1 MKKII
6 EKEFFWIVLLLGLS
20 FLLILPIFK
29 RGFYPFH
36 DESHV
41 ANLYQMVRAV
51 SSGQI
56 PPRWAPDFSFNYGY
70 PFFNFNYHLPF
81 YLGAFFNLVFGLSL
95 VWSLKIVFALSV
107 PLSAL
112 AFYKLGRKFSSSG
125 FSFFAAMIYCLA
137 PYRAVDLYVRGA
149 VGELWGFVF
158 MPLVLLSFI
167 NLIEKRSLK
176 KIIFAGLS
184 LAGLVISH
192 SLTTIVFMPFAA
204 LFLFSCILFGK
215 DKKNAIISS
224 FFGLVLGL
232 SLSAYYWLPA
242 FLEKK
247 LMQPG
252 TPFNPFDHFPFIK
265 QLVVPSWG
273 YGASVWGPGD
283 GMSFQ
288 IGIINIFFIL
298 FSLFL
303 LLFFRKKTEKFN
315 LKLFFV
321 SLTLFFL
328 SLFLMNIRS
337 GFIWS
342 AFPLGEYVQ
351 FPWRFLII
359 STFFSSLS
367 LVFVERVI
375 DLEKKA
381 ISKYGILALVFFSFF
396 INKPYFKPEKEVF
409 TDDDYFLKRFF
420 IDRISTGKSKELSE
434 AYFFLSEDYLPL
446 PVWVEKRP
454 DSLPEEKVEFLADQP
469 NGKITYKEI
478 TPVKYE
484 IQVVSEKEGKVIIN
498 NYNYPGWTAKV
509 NGKIAEIKTEK
520 PYGNMSIEVPAGAS
534 SILLFFKE
542 TPLRL
547 AADLVSLFSFL
558 FSALALLLIKK
569 VDFKK

>member
-6 EKEFFWIVLLLGLS
+6 EKEFFWIVLLLGFS
-20 FLLILPIFK
+20 FILVSPILK
-29 RGFYPFH
+29 KGFYPFH
-36 DESHV
+36 DESHI
-41 ANLYQMVRAV
+41 ANLYQMVRAI

-70 PFFNFNYHLPF
+70 PFFNFNYLLPF
-81 YLGAFFNLVFGLSL
+81 YVGAFFNLALGLSL

-112 AFYKLGRKFSSSG
+112 AFYKLGRKFSTFG

-167 NLIEKRSLK
+167 NLIEKKSFKRV
-176 KIIFAGLS
+176 IFAGLS
-184 LAGLVISH
+184 LAGLIISH
-192 SLTTIVFMPFAA
+192 SLTTVIFMPFAG
-204 LFLFSCILFGK
+204 LFLFAYILLRK
-215 DKKNAIISS
+215 DKIRSVVSS
-224 FFGLVLGL
+224 LLGAVLGL

-265 QLVVPSWG
+265 QLIIPSWG

-288 IGIINIFFIL
+288 IGIINIFLIL

-303 LLFFRKKTEKFN
+303 LLFFRKKTEKLN
-315 LKLFFV
+315 LRLFFV
-321 SLTLFFL
+321 SLALFFL

-342 AFPLGEYVQ
+342 VFPLGEYVQ
-351 FPWRFLII
+351 FPWRFLIV

-367 LVFVERVI
+367 LVFVEKTI
-375 DLEKKA
+375 GLEKKA
-381 ISKYGILALVFFSFF
+381 ISKYGILIFIFFAFF
-396 INKPYFKPEKEVF
+396 INKPYFKPEKKVF

-420 IDRISTGKSKELSE
+420 VDRISTGKSEELSQT
-434 AYFFLSEDYLPL
+434 YFSYSEDYLPL
-446 PVWVEKRP
+446 PVWVEERP
-454 DSLPEEKVEFLADQP
+454 GSLPEEK
-469 NGKITYKEI
+469 IEI
-478 TPVKYE
+478 TGGELFYREISPVKYE
-484 IQVVSEKEGKVIIN
+484 IVVKTKEAARVFVN
-498 NYNYPGWTAKV
+498 NYYYPGWTAQI
-509 NGKIAEIKTEK
+509 NGREVPINIEK
-520 PYGNMSIEVPAGAS
+520 PYGNMSFEVLPGES
-534 SILLFFKE
+534 SVVMLFKE
-542 TPLRL
+542 TPFRL
-547 AADLVSLFSFL
+547 IADLISLSSFL
-558 FSALALLLIKK
+558 FSVLALLLIKK
-569 VDFKK
+569 AGFRK